1 MMSIYVSD
9 AEKQLLQDS
18 TAMTTDRQYNS
29 TLAGK
34 GAFLSDA
41 KTVLREIDAG
51 RHPDQVRR
59 AVIEDD
65 LLDYRTRHSRST
77 VWKEIFRRYISERD
91 PEQVATLARMVTRCP
106 NPTAADLV
114 LFYEYCQVD
123 SLLYDLT
130 AYCTYELYQNARTGI
145 DKVDINEW
153 LSQQEA
159 AHPEIAAWSP
169 KTRNRLIS
177 SYLATIRDF
186 GLVTGTKQKEF
197 RKVYVP
203 REAFV
208 YALYNQ
214 KDRGVQ
220 GKALI
225 YSTDWRLFLLSEREV
240 IFLLEEAANGG
251 FIHFRH
257 AGDIYDL
264 RFVYHDLSEVV
275 HAITD

>member
-9 AEKQLLQDS
+9 TEEQLSQDS

-65 LLDYRTRHSRST
+65 LLDHRTRHSRST

-91 PEQVATLARMVTRCP
+91 PKHVTTLARMVARCP

-114 LFYEYCQVD
+114 LFYEYCQAD
-123 SLLYDLT
+123 FLLYDLT
-130 AYCTYELYQNARTGI
+130 AYCTYELYQNARTAI

-159 AHPEIAAWSP
+159 NHP
-169 KTRNRLIS
+169 
-177 SYLATIRDF
+177 
-186 GLVTGTKQKEF
+186 KEF
-197 RKVYVP
+197 HKLYVP

-208 YALYNQ
+208 YALYHQ
-214 KDRGVQ
+214 KDQGIQ

-225 YSTDWRLFLLSEREV
+225 YATDWRLFLLSEREV
-240 IFLLEEAANGG
+240 IFLLEDVANGG